1 MEKGL
6 LNKLKIGF
14 AGLSLI
20 GASYFNSVNAQ
31 TSEKNYISKY
41 NTIVHKMLQV
51 EDGLKLDIKKSTN
64 GQKWTEENFKAFPSL
79 QTLDSLIDESKCY
92 IKQKDNY
99 TKKDIEKISENIYS
113 NILKKFPNIK
123 EREKIDLCY
132 RTSLIYL
139 AIGQTN
145 NQPFYGVV
153 VRGVMETPSH
163 MFVRYDSDGMHD
175 PVNPGNLINKE
186 DINIETTTGKVY
198 NDSIPDDSLV
208 KKFIIFREDLK

>member
-1 MEKGL
+1 MGKGL

-41 NTIVHKMLQV
+41 NTIAHKMLQV
-51 EDGLKLDIKKSTN
+51 EDSLKLDIKKSTK

-99 TKKDIEKISENIYS
+99 TKLLEITNLQKKIFQN
-113 NILKKFPNIK
+113 F
-123 EREKIDLCY
+123 
-132 RTSLIYL
+132 
-139 AIGQTN
+139 
-145 NQPFYGVV
+145 
-153 VRGVMETPSH
+153 
-163 MFVRYDSDGMHD
+163 
-175 PVNPGNLINKE
+175 
-186 DINIETTTGKVY
+186 
-198 NDSIPDDSLV
+198 
-208 KKFIIFREDLK
+208 